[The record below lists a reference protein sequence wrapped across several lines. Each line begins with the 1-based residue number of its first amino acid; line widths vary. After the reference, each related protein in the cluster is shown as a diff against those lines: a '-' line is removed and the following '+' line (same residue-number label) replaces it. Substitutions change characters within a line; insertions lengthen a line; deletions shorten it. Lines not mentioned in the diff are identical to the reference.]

1 MLSHINKGVSVL
13 GNYSK
18 PFNENIVTK
27 MVLADLYCNKHQIN
41 FRNKVVLDV
50 KTDLVLL
57 PFNCPHCNAEILQER
72 EARLINKQ
80 QEEANL
86 LARTKQIEAELMQ
99 EEMRDKLLASGLS
112 PSQIDFTPDDRDSFV
127 KYKDMLDNIDSTYI
141 LRGKSGSGKSVFC
154 VEAIKRN
161 LDKNPIYIDCLDF
174 VELVKNKQNYKI
186 QSIKNK
192 LADSKL
198 IIFDSA
204 EHISKIDPD
213 TIESIVNAGDKNG
226 AKFIFSANISTDS
239 KGYVDF
245 TKQFSARVQ
254 RILFDYGESLLF

>member
-18 PFNENIVTK
+18 PFNENTVTK

-86 LARTKQIEAELMQ
+86 LARTKQIEAELM
-99 EEMRDKLLASGLS
+99 RDELLATGLS

-127 KYKDMLDNIDSTYI
+127 KYKDMLDNINTTLI
-141 LRGKSGSGKSVFC
+141 LTGATRSGKSVFC
-154 VEAIKRN
+154 AEAIKRN
-161 LDKNPIYIDCLDF
+161 LDKKPVYIDCMDF
-174 VELVKNKQNYKI
+174 MELIRNRQNYKI
-186 QSIKNK
+186 QEVKNK
-192 LADSKL
+192 IANSTL
-198 IIFDSA
+198 IIFDNV
-204 EHISKIDPD
+204 EYLSKIDPD
-213 TIESIVNAGDKNG
+213 IIESIINTADKNKAG
-226 AKFIFSANISTDS
+226 FIFSGNVQIASFIN
-239 KGYVDF
+239 
-245 TKQFSARVQ
+245 QFSDRVQ
-254 RILFDYGESLLF
+254 KIALVYNEHLEF